1 MATPPRL
8 VNAFLD
14 GRREGFVVIAV
25 LPGDL
30 GAYIGAISSE
40 VLIERQYAVKIMER
54 HRLAHSDFG
63 LIQVAISE
71 GWCVLNRARA
81 ALEFLYEDSR
91 KPNLAFLLALKSA
104 EEGREVWVRTFH
116 RMDPKA
122 IRSRLRRGEIIR
134 YYLPLNEFEE

>member
-1 MATPPRL
+1 M
-8 VNAFLD
+8 
-14 GRREGFVVIAV
+14 
-25 LPGDL
+25 PGNL

-71 GWCVLNRARA
+71 GWCVLNRERT
-81 ALEFLYEDSR
+81 ALEFMYEDGR
-91 KPNLAFLLALKSA
+91 KPSVAFLLALKSA
-104 EEGREVWVRTFH
+104 MDGREVWVRTFH

-122 IRSRLRRGEIIR
+122 IRSRLRRGEILR
-134 YYLPLNEFEE
+134 YHLPLNEFEE